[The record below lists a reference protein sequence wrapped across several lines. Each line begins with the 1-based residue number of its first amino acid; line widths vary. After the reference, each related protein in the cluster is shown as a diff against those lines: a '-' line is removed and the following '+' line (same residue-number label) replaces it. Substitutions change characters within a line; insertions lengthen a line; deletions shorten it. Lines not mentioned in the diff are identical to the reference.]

1 MHYAS
6 HTTFALGKWVLPFTS
21 TTLGSNYPHCIL
33 VSQFR
38 GSSSLC
44 FSAYRKKWS
53 ESTSR
58 LLVLPLQIS
67 FSQSWWE
74 DPPRIGD
81 QTLVTNPLWHFYL
94 PKPLNPFLYS
104 TSGQVQPLKLIYSG
118 SLFGPCFSQPT
129 KQTQLFQILWAATL
143 NLESLPSGGFWIL
156 EAMYSWF
163 GCIMLV
169 HVRMIW

>member
-1 MHYAS
+1 MSVTIYLYHS
-6 HTTFALGKWVLPFTS
+6 GIQLPPLHF
-21 TTLGSNYPHCIL
+21 GFPIQGQQFL
-33 VSQFR
+33 VFFGLQ
-38 GSSSLC
+38 
-44 FSAYRKKWS
+44 KKVIR
-53 ESTSR
+53 EHFK
-58 LLVLPLQIS
+58 VAGAPLTNF

-74 DPPRIGD
+74 DLPRIGD

-129 KQTQLFQILWAATL
+129 NQTELFQILWAVTL

-169 HVRMIW
+169 HVGMIW

>member
-1 MHYAS
+1 MLATPTLPWAS
-6 HTTFALGKWVLPFTS
+6 ECYHLPLPLWDPITPIAFWFPNS
-21 TTLGSNYPHCIL
+21 GAAVPC
-33 VSQFR
+33 VFR
-38 GSSSLC
+38 LTE
-44 FSAYRKKWS
+44 KKWS

-118 SLFGPCFSQPT
+118 SLFSPCFSQPT
-129 KQTQLFQILWAATL
+129 NQTELFQILWATTL

-169 HVRMIW
+169 HVGMIW